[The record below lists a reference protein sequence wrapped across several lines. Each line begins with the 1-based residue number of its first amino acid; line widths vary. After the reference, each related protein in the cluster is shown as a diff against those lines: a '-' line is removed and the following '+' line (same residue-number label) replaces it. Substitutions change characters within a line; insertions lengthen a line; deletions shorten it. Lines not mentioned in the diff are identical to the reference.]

1 MGRNSPILSVCL
13 CVFVSIFRISVCFC
27 LFLHLK
33 KPQLGAVGGGGIMM
47 VKTGGACGGD
57 SRVLWCPSTAA
68 SGTVEQWHGNC
79 IAYTSPWSPCSTTC
93 GLGISTRISN
103 VNARCWP
110 EQESRLCNLRPCD
123 VDIHSHIKVSLEQG

>member
-1 MGRNSPILSVCL
+1 MEAADSW
-13 CVFVSIFRISVCFC
+13 VF
-27 LFLHLK
+27 
-33 KPQLGAVGGGGIMM
+33 
-47 VKTGGACGGD
+47 
-57 SRVLWCPSTAA
+57 WCPSTAA

-110 EQESRLCNLRPCD
+110 EQESRLCNLRPCE
-123 VDIHSHIKVSLEQG
+123 VDIHPYIKVRPEQRCPSQAGLGMMSMYSIELALCMAPELHKMEIMKAVCQAQGK